1 MTTVVTGATGHVGRL
16 ALEALL
22 ARGVAPT
29 DLVATGRRIETL
41 ADLAARGIAVRRADY
56 DDPATLDD
64 AFAGATKLLFVSG
77 SEVGRRLP
85 QHRNVVDAAVRAG
98 VRHLVYTSGPRA
110 DLSTLPVNADHK
122 ATEEYIAAS
131 GIPATMLRNNWY
143 HENYLPDLATARA
156 GGEIVSATGTGRI
169 ASASRADYAEGAAAV
184 LTQDGH
190 EKKVYELGGDSAWD
204 YDELVATLSQIV
216 GHEVVRR
223 DVTPDERHALLLAAG
238 LPDDVASFVVA
249 LDTAI
254 AHGALADV
262 TGDLSR
268 LIGRPTTPLATTL
281 AAAG

>member
-22 ARGVAPT
+22 ARGVAPA
-29 DLVATGRRIETL
+29 DLVATRRRVDTL
-41 ADLAARGIAVRRADY
+41 GDLAALGVAVRRADY

-77 SEVGRRLP
+77 SEVGARLP
-85 QHRNVVDAAVRAG
+85 QHRAVVDAAVRAG

-110 DLSTLPVNADHK
+110 DISTLPVNADHK

-131 GIPATMLRNNWY
+131 GIPATILRNNWY
-143 HENYLPDLATARA
+143 SENYLPDLATARA

-169 ASASRADYAEGAAAV
+169 ASASRADYAEGAAVV
-184 LTQDGH
+184 LTEHGH
-190 EKKVYELGGDSAWD
+190 EHKVYELGGDSAWD
-204 YDELVATLSQIV
+204 YDELVATLSQLV
-216 GHEVVRR
+216 GHQVTRR
-223 DVTPDERHALLLAAG
+223 DVAPQERHAQLLAGG
-238 LPDDVASFVVA
+238 LPEEVAAFVVGIE
-249 LDTAI
+249 TAI

-268 LIGRPTTPLATTL
+268 LIGRPTVPLATTL
-281 AAAG
+281 AAG

>member
-16 ALEALL
+16 TIEALL

-29 DLVATGRRIETL
+29 DLVATGRRVETL
-41 ADLAARGIAVRRADY
+41 GDLAALGIAVRRADY

-77 SEVGRRLP
+77 SDVGRRMP

-110 DLSTLPVNADHK
+110 DLSNLPVNPDHK

-223 DVTPDERHALLLAAG
+223 DVSPDERHALLVAGG
-238 LPDDVASFVVA
+238 LPDDVAAFVVGI
-249 LDTAI
+249 DTAI